1 MNAVVTRLWR
11 AFCLM
16 LGNQPSLSR
25 YFLPV
30 IQRLVPGFLLG
41 AFRARLLSRQWQTA
55 DMIEMTLCVS
65 RRWPGFIAGQ
75 HINLTLNHNG
85 RLLTRPFS
93 ICSAVAEWQ
102 SKRQI
107 RLCCKVDARGE
118 FTSLLGTLTN
128 GCIVNISKAQG
139 DFYWQQPAKPTVFIA
154 AGSGITPIAAM
165 LLSQRHWLTPVTLYY
180 RARGIE
186 NAAMLKPLQ
195 LLSERNSLFNLV
207 FSDSR
212 LQTVAEFSDQFKQH
226 SSTDNI
232 QYYLCGP
239 AGFMQTVASTLL
251 KSGVDAEQIFRE
263 QFGLVALAV
272 TEETNIDAEPTARFN
287 STLITAGTAHNI
299 SLSPKHSLLH
309 SAEQQGLAPSFGCR
323 MGVCFQCVCE
333 KVSGQVR
340 DMRSGALSGHGR
352 EQIQLCISQP
362 VSELVIKL

>member
-1 MNAVVTRLWR
+1 MNAVFTRLWR

-30 IQRLVPGFLLG
+30 IRRLVPGFLPG
-41 AFRARLLSRQWQTA
+41 SFRACLLSRQWQTA
-55 DMIEMTLCVS
+55 DMIELTLNVS

-75 HINLTLNHNG
+75 HINLTLKHNG

-93 ICSAVAEWQ
+93 ICSTTAEWQ

-118 FTSLLGTLTN
+118 FTSLLGNLTN
-128 GCIVNISKAQG
+128 GLVVNISKAQG
-139 DFYWQQPAKPTVFIA
+139 DFYWQQPATATVFIA

-165 LLSQRHWLTPVTLYY
+165 LLSQRHWLAPVTLYY

-186 NAAMLKPLQ
+186 NAALIKPLQ
-195 LLSERNSLFNLV
+195 LLAERNSLFNLV
-207 FSDSR
+207 FCDSR
-212 LQTVAEFSDQFKQH
+212 AQTAAMFSEQLRPH
-226 SSTDNI
+226 SSAGNS

-239 AGFMQTVASTLL
+239 ASFMQRIASTLQQ
-251 KSGVDAEQIFRE
+251 SGVGAQQIFHE
-263 QFGLVALAV
+263 QFGLAV
-272 TEETNIDAEPTARFN
+272 QSLPEDAAGAQLN
-287 STLITAGTAHNI
+287 STLIAAGKPHNI
-299 SLSPKHSLLH
+299 SIPTSQSLLQ
-309 SAEQQGLAPSFGCR
+309 SAEQHGLTPSFGCR

-340 DMRSGALSGHGR
+340 DMRSGTLSGHGR